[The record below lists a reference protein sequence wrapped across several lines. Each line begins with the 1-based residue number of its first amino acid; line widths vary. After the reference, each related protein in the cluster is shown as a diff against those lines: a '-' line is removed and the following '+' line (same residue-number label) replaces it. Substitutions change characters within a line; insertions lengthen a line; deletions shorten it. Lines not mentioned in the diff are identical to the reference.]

1 MAKQLR
7 IDFPD
12 YSAQQQEIDAT
23 RAERRQ
29 TKDIYVMRVNGDWGA
44 VMPRPRH
51 NVIFNADKGVDLI
64 EFVQNVRDD
73 LVELGIKPRFH
84 CVDNFG
90 IESKIAEHQIVRRL
104 FGGSER

>member
-7 IDFPD
+7 IDFSD
-12 YSAQQQEIDAT
+12 YSAKQQEIDAT

-84 CVDNFG
+84 CVQNFG
-90 IESKIAEHQIVRRL
+90 IESKIAEHQIVKRL
-104 FGGSER
+104 FEKEY

>member
-1 MAKQLR
+1 MKQLR

-64 EFVQNVRDD
+64 EFVENVRDD

-84 CVDNFG
+84 CVQNFG
-90 IESKIAEHQIVRRL
+90 IESKIAEHQIVKRL
-104 FGGSER
+104 FTKEY